1 MNLYVSQRGLEGFAG
16 EVVYPGDA
24 EYDRGRAVWNAM
36 HDRRPALIAR
46 CTCVGDVA
54 AAIEHGRKRGMPIAV
69 RGGGHSMP
77 GHSTCDD
84 GIVID
89 LRALK
94 AVQVDPDARRAV
106 VGGGAL
112 LGELDRATQAHGLV
126 VPAGVV
132 SHTGVGGLTLGGGVG
147 RLMRRF
153 GLTIDSLLAA
163 EVVAADGRILRASE
177 HENPDLFWG
186 IRGGGGNFGVVTE
199 FEFALHELSRLEIL
213 ATFHP
218 LARAPEVLDH
228 GRRTMADDGAPD
240 ELLWTSFLRKAPPLP
255 WIPPALVGQPGV
267 MSLIEWSGTRADGRR
282 RLERLHRELSPI
294 AGSIETVPFLHIQTL
309 TDEIFAAGKRTYI
322 KAGFARELTEGLIE
336 VLTGCGA
343 EVGSEFSQIEV
354 LALGGAIRRV
364 APEATAFPHR
374 DARWLIN
381 LPATWEDVAADAAE
395 IDWVRR
401 SFAALEPHL
410 TGGKYVNFMGEDER
424 ADAGGAYGGTLRR
437 LQLVKRAYDPENVFR
452 LNQNIAPAT
461 VDVS

>member
-1 MNLYVSQRGLEGFAG
+1 MAGFEG
-16 EVVYPGDA
+16 EVVRPGDP
-24 EYDRGRAVWNAM
+24 EYELRRSVWNAM

-46 CTCVGDVA
+46 CTTARDVA
-54 AAIEHGRKRGMPIAV
+54 AAIEYGRREGMPIAV

-89 LRALK
+89 LRPMN
-94 AVQVDPDARRAV
+94 AVQVDAGARRAV
-106 VGGGAL
+106 VQGGAL
-112 LGELDRATQAHGLV
+112 LGELDRATQRHGLV

-132 SHTGVGGLTLGGGVG
+132 SHTGVAGLTLGGGVG

-153 GLTIDSLLAA
+153 GLTIDSLLRAQ
-163 EVVAADGRILRASE
+163 VVTADGRILEASDA
-177 HENPDLFWG
+177 ENPDLFWG

-199 FEFALHELSRLEIL
+199 FEFALHALTRLEIL

-218 LARAPEVLDH
+218 LERAPEVLAR
-228 GRRTMADDGAPD
+228 GREAMGAGAPD

-255 WIPPALVGQPGV
+255 WIPAALVGRPGI
-267 MSLIEWSGTRADGRR
+267 MSLIEWSGHASPGRA
-282 RLERLHRELSPI
+282 RLGSLYAGLAPV
-294 AGSIETVPFLHIQTL
+294 AGSLETVPFLEIQTL

-322 KAGFARELTEGLIE
+322 KAGFARELTDGLIE
-336 VLTGCGA
+336 SACRCGA

-364 APEATAFPHR
+364 APEASAFPHR
-374 DARWLIN
+374 DAGWLIN
-381 LPATWEDVAADAAE
+381 LPATWEDARSDRAE
-395 IDWVRR
+395 IAWVRR

-424 ADAGGAYGGTLRR
+424 ADSGGAYGATLRR
-437 LQLVKRAYDPENVFR
+437 LTAVKRAYDPENVFR
-452 LNQNIAPAT
+452 LNQNIRP
-461 VDVS
+461 

>member
-1 MNLYVSQRGLEGFAG
+1 
-16 EVVYPGDA
+16 VYPGHAD
-24 EYDRGRAVWNAM
+24 YDVRRAVWNAM
-36 HDRRPALIAR
+36 HDRRPALVAR
-46 CTCVGDVA
+46 CTSARDVV
-54 AAIEHGRKRGMPIAV
+54 AAIEHGRARGIPIAV

-89 LRALK
+89 LRPLN
-94 AVQVDPDARRAV
+94 AVRVDPVARRAV

-112 LGELDRATQAHGLV
+112 LGELDRATQQHGLV

-132 SHTGVGGLTLGGGVG
+132 SHTGVAGLTLGGGVG

-163 EVVAADGRILRASE
+163 EVVTADGRILRASE
-177 HENPDLFWG
+177 DENPDLFWG

-199 FEFALHELSRLEIL
+199 FEFALHPLRELEIL

-218 LARAPEVLDH
+218 LK
-228 GRRTMADDGAPD
+228 GAPD
-240 ELLWTSFLRKAPPLP
+240 VLARGRAAMAGDAPNELLWTSFLRKAPPLP
-255 WIPPALVGQPGV
+255 WIPPGLVGQPGV
-267 MSLIEWSGTRADGRR
+267 MSLIEWSGEAAPGRR
-282 RLERLHRELSPI
+282 RLETLRSELKPI
-294 AGSIETVPFLHIQTL
+294 AASLETVPFLVIQTL

-322 KAGFARELTEGLIE
+322 KAGFAEALGDGLIE
-336 VLTGCGA
+336 ALCRCGA
-343 EVGSEFSQIEV
+343 EVGSPFSQIEV
-354 LALGGAIRRV
+354 LALGGAMSRV

-381 LPATWEDVAADAAE
+381 IPGTWEDAADDAAE

-401 SFAALEPHL
+401 SFAVLEPHL

-424 ADAGGAYGGTLRR
+424 ADAGGAYGDTLRR
-437 LQLVKRAYDPENVFR
+437 LRLVKRTYDPENVFR
-452 LNQNIAPAT
+452 LNQNIAP
-461 VDVS
+461 

>member
-1 MNLYVSQRGLEGFAG
+1 MNLYVSGTGLKGFAG

-24 EYDRGRAVWNAM
+24 DYDARRSVWNAM

-46 CTCVGDVA
+46 CTSAQDVV
-54 AAIEHGRKRGMPIAV
+54 AAIEHGRVNNMPIAV

-89 LRALK
+89 LRPMN
-94 AVQVDPDARRAV
+94 AVSVDPVSCRAK

-163 EVVAADGRILRASE
+163 EVVTADGRILRASE
-177 HENPDLFWG
+177 DENPDLFWG

-199 FEFALHELSRLEIL
+199 FEFALHELSELVIL

-218 LARAPEVLDH
+218 LARAPEVLDR
-228 GRRTMADDGAPD
+228 GRRAMAEGGAPD

-267 MSLIEWSGTRADGRR
+267 MSLIEWSGEPAEGRR

-294 AGSIETVPFLHIQTL
+294 AGEIETVPFLHIQTL

-322 KAGFARELTEGLIE
+322 KAGFARELSDQLIARLCE
-336 VLTGCGA
+336 CGA
-343 EVGSEFSQIEV
+343 QVGSPFSQIEV
-354 LALGGAIRRV
+354 LALGGAIGRV

-374 DARWLIN
+374 DASWLIN
-381 LPATWEDVAADAAE
+381 LPGTWEDPAEDDAE

-424 ADAGGAYGGTLRR
+424 GDAPGAYGTTLRR
-437 LQLVKRAYDPENVFR
+437 LQRVKRAYDPENAFR
-452 LNQNIAPAT
+452 LNQNVIPQL
-461 VDVS
+461 

>member
-1 MNLYVSQRGLEGFAG
+1 MELAKRVARAELAGFEGQ
-16 EVVYPGDA
+16 VVCPGDA
-24 EYDRGRAVWNAM
+24 DYDRGRTVWNAM

-46 CTCVGDVA
+46 CTSTRDVA
-54 AAIEHGRKRGMPIAV
+54 AAIAYGRAHGMPIAV

-89 LRALK
+89 LRPMS
-94 AVQVDPDARRAV
+94 AVRVDPVARRAV
-106 VGGGAL
+106 VQGGAL
-112 LGELDRATQAHGLV
+112 LGEVDRATQAHGLV

-163 EVVAADGRILRASE
+163 EVVTADGRVLKASATD
-177 HENPDLFWG
+177 HPDLFWG
-186 IRGGGGNFGVVTE
+186 IRGGGGNFGVVTQ
-199 FEFALHELSRLEIL
+199 FEFLLHELSELLIL

-218 LARAPEVLDH
+218 LERVPEVL
-228 GRRTMADDGAPD
+228 GRGRCAMAEDPPD

-255 WIPPALVGQPGV
+255 WIPPELVGRLGV
-267 MSLIEWSGTRADGRR
+267 MSLIEWSGEPAPGRR
-282 RLERLHRELSPI
+282 RLETLRRELSPI
-294 AGSIETVPFLHIQTL
+294 ADSLEPVPFLTIQTL

-322 KAGFARELTEGLIE
+322 KAGFARELSESLIE
-336 VLTGCGA
+336 TLWHCGA
-343 EVGSEFSQIEV
+343 QVGSGFSQIEV
-354 LALGGAIRRV
+354 LAMGGAIRRV

-374 DARWLIN
+374 EASWLIN
-381 LPATWEDVAADAAE
+381 LPATWEDAADDGAE

-410 TGGKYVNFMGEDER
+410 TGGKYVNFMGEDESS
-424 ADAGGAYGGTLRR
+424 DAGGAYGATLRR
-437 LQLVKRAYDPENVFR
+437 LERVKRAYDPGNVFR
-452 LNQNIAPAT
+452 LNQNVAP
-461 VDVS
+461 

>member
-1 MNLYVSQRGLEGFAG
+1 MDLYVSEKGLKGFAG
-16 EVVYPGDA
+16 EVVYPGHA
-24 EYDRGRAVWNAM
+24 EYDRRRAVWNAM

-46 CTCVGDVA
+46 CVSARDVVA
-54 AAIEHGRKRGMPIAV
+54 AVAHGRAAGMPIAV

-77 GHSTCDD
+77 GHSTCD

-89 LRALK
+89 LGLLN
-94 AVQVDPDARRAV
+94 AVHVDPDARRAI

-132 SHTGVGGLTLGGGVG
+132 SHTGVAGLTLGGGVG

-153 GLTIDSLLAA
+153 GLTIDSLLSA
-163 EVVAADGRILRASE
+163 EVVTADGRILRASE
-177 HENPDLFWG
+177 DENPDLFWG

-199 FEFALHELSRLEIL
+199 FEFALHELNQLVIL

-218 LARAPEVLDH
+218 PARAPEVLDR
-228 GRRTMADDGAPD
+228 GRRAMAEADAPD

-255 WIPPALVGQPGV
+255 WIPPALVGHPGV
-267 MSLIEWSGTRADGRR
+267 MSLIEWSGEPAEGRR
-282 RLERLHRELSPI
+282 RLESLRRELSPS
-294 AGSIETVPFLHIQTL
+294 AGSIKTVPFLQIQTL

-322 KAGFARELTEGLIE
+322 KAGFARELTGPLIE
-336 VLTGCGA
+336 TLCRCGA
-343 EVGSEFSQIEV
+343 EVGSPFSQIEV
-354 LALGGAIRRV
+354 VALGGAIRRV

-374 DARWLIN
+374 DASWLIN
-381 LPATWEDVAADAAE
+381 LPGTWEDAADDAAE

-410 TGGKYVNFMGEDER
+410 TGGKYVNFMGEEEH
-424 ADAGGAYGGTLRR
+424 ADARGAYGATLHR
-437 LQLVKRAYDPENVFR
+437 LQRVKRAYDPENVFR
-452 LNQNIAPAT
+452 LNQNIRPAT
-461 VDVS
+461 VDV

>member
-1 MNLYVSQRGLEGFAG
+1 
-16 EVVYPGDA
+16 VYPGNP
-24 EYDRGRAVWNAM
+24 EYDRRRAVWNAM

-46 CTCVGDVA
+46 CTSARDVI
-54 AAIEHGRKRGMPIAV
+54 AAIAHGRAEQMEIAV

-89 LRALK
+89 LREMN
-94 AVQVDPDARRAV
+94 AVRVDPAARRATV
-106 VGGGAL
+106 QGGAL
-112 LGELDRATQAHGLV
+112 LGELDRATQRHGLV

-163 EVVAADGRILRASE
+163 EVVTADGRILSASE
-177 HENPDLFWG
+177 DENPDLFWG

-199 FEFALHELSRLEIL
+199 FEFALHPLRELLIL

-218 LARAPEVLDH
+218 LERAPEVLARGH
-228 GRRTMADDGAPD
+228 EAMAEGAPD

-255 WIPPALVGQPGV
+255 WVPPGLVGRPGV
-267 MSLIEWSGTRADGRR
+267 MSLIEWSGDPAQGRSC
-282 RLERLHRELSPI
+282 LEALHAELRPI
-294 AGSIETVPFLHIQTL
+294 AGSLEPVAFLRIQTL

-322 KAGFARELTEGLIE
+322 KAGFAQELTDGL
-336 VLTGCGA
+336 VATLCQCGA

-374 DARWLIN
+374 EATWLIN
-381 LPATWEDVAADAAE
+381 LPATWEQPVNDAEE

-424 ADAGGAYGGTLRR
+424 LESGDAYGATLRR
-437 LQLVKRAYDPENVFR
+437 LREVKRVYDPENVFR
-452 LNQNIAPAT
+452 RNQNILPEL
-461 VDVS
+461 